1 MLNLINFVFL
11 NYELQYVLTYFKII
25 LLIRY
30 IFKSF
35 NLVTLKKIDNNYDVR
50 KKCFSKTS
58 IILVIINFE
67 GLIDCVQKFCVS
79 YVIFKGTFSAGKGLL
94 KKHVILNLQLHITEN
109 FKYSYF

>member
-1 MLNLINFVFL
+1 M
-11 NYELQYVLTYFKII
+11 LTYFKII